1 MGIVI
6 EGPSGL
12 YEELGWDAYAELLAA
27 LLAIEETSSIG
38 TSVQKSGNAG
48 GENVAMV
55 DQLAGKVGPMIGKW
69 DPESGNRM
77 IQEF

>member
-12 YEELGWDAYAELLAA
+12 YEAMGWEAYAELLAA
-27 LLAIEETSSIG
+27 ILAIDDASSDG
-38 TSVQKSGNAG
+38 ASVQKSGNAG
-48 GENVAMV
+48 GENIALR

-69 DPESGNRM
+69 DPEKSSRM

>member
-12 YEELGWDAYAELLAA
+12 YEELGWAAYAELLAA
-27 LLAIEETSSIG
+27 LLAIEETSS
-38 TSVQKSGNAG
+38 TSASVQQSSNAG
-48 GENVAMV
+48 GESVAMM
-55 DQLAGKVGPMIGKW
+55 DQLAGKVGPMVSKW
-69 DPESGNRM
+69 DPERGNRM